1 MVMMTHDPAFIL
13 WVDDKRWSSASMS
26 SIQHHQPHY
35 HHQQHPHQH
44 RPMSS
49 LSSSMTSHSSMGSYA
64 SQLRHDHLDHH
75 HSHHHQS
82 RDDDGD
88 DVRDDTNA
96 MMYWTCLACRMPRN
110 RVDRDTEHC
119 LKCHAIKGSR
129 LQLRCNTSTT

>member
-35 HHQQHPHQH
+35 QPHYHQQHPHH
-44 RPMSS
+44 NRAMSS
-49 LSSSMTSHSSMGSYA
+49 LSPSMTSHSSMGS
-64 SQLRHDHLDHH
+64 QLRHDHLDH

-88 DVRDDTNA
+88 DVRDDTHT

-129 LQLRCNTSTT
+129 LQLRCNTSTE